1 MKIGHGLV
9 QLHPSPIEQHHII
22 GDLFQFSQQVAGYQH
37 APTIGSKPPD
47 QATDPPDPRRIEA
60 LVGSSDQDSRFAKH
74 RQSQPK
80 ALFHPE
86 GISFRPDFCGSLET
100 NFLQ

>member
-60 LVGSSDQDSRFAKH
+60 LVGSSRIRTLGWPSTARANPRRCFIP
-74 RQSQPK
+74 R
-80 ALFHPE
+80 E
-86 GISFRPDFCGSLET
+86 
-100 NFLQ
+100 